1 MRPKKSASHKK
12 AGTLYDSMGSCAGAL
27 GLSIDALKAAKAKGC
42 PAFKSGGRV
51 DGEMFQQWIKD
62 NPDAFEAGQEAM
74 SLKEQKISEEIRK
87 LRIANDAKERALVS
101 RARVIEAIDRTQA
114 SVDTLTEAKLVNE
127 WPHEVAGLDVNKARE
142 YGRKLK
148 DEMMGEIRKMAEY
161 WNF

>member
-1 MRPKKSASHKK
+1 MARKKT
-12 AGTLYDSMGSCAGAL
+12 GNYFDSMGQCAAAL
-27 GLSIDALKAAKAKGC
+27 GLSIDALKAAKRKGC
-42 PAFKSGGRV
+42 GAFKPGGRV
-51 DGEMFQQWIKD
+51 DGDAFQQWIKD
-62 NPDAFEAGQEAM
+62 NPSAFEAGQEAM

-101 RARVIEAIDRTQA
+101 RSRVIEAIDRTQA

-148 DEMMGEIRKMAEY
+148 DEMMAEIRKMAEY

>member
-1 MRPKKSASHKK
+1 MGRKKQPIDK
-12 AGTLYDSMGSCAGAL
+12 TLFDSMGQCAASL
-27 GLSIDALKAAKAKGC
+27 GVSMDALKAAKRMGC
-42 PAFKSGGRV
+42 RAFRAGGRV
-51 DGEMFQQWIKD
+51 DGEAFKQWLKE
-62 NPDAFEAGQEAM
+62 NPQAFEEGEGKGT
-74 SLKEQKISEEIRK
+74 LKDQKIREEIRK

-114 SVDTLTEAKLVNE
+114 SIDTLTESKLVNE